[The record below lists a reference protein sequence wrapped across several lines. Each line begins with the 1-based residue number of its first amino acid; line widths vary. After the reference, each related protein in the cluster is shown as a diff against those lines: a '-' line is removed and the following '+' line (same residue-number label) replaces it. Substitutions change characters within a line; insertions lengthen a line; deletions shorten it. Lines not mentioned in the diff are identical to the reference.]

1 MRKIIIST
9 DHTANIEILDASD
22 TDFDQYCEDLSKLFQ
37 ESNIAILKTSG
48 STTIIRPSKLV
59 GIEVIE
65 LKDPPAPP
73 APPSKRKIKE
83 DISFKKKK
91 PTGPPNEV
99 IKEGGILMK
108 KENKIIKED
117 IITDVGK

>member
-1 MRKIIIST
+1 MRKIIILSENT
-9 DHTANIEILDASD
+9 PNIEILDD
-22 TDFDQYCEDLSKLFQ
+22 TNKDFDQYCEELSKIFQ

-73 APPSKRKIKE
+73 AKRKIKE
-83 DISFKKKK
+83 DVSFKIKK
-91 PTGPPNEV
+91 PIPPKGRV
-99 IKEGGILMK
+99 LKEGENPKK